1 MNARV
6 LAFAKLNVNLEVLER
21 RADGYHEIRS
31 IVQTID
37 LADRLTLTDAS
48 DVCVVCEAPIDGVN
62 LAERAARAVLERKN
76 AAQGVRIALEKRIP
90 MGAGLGGGSSDAAAV
105 LAVLNRHLSPRLDDR
120 VLRDIAASIGADVP
134 LFLEGGC
141 LELSG
146 LGTQTRRLPART
158 ESYLVVVPPIH
169 CATADVYRAWSP
181 DRTTEPSGS
190 LGRND
195 LAAPAANVH
204 PELAVIADAVRRLGG
219 RYCGMSGSGSAFYA
233 AFETRAEVE
242 AAKRQLVG
250 RLNDA
255 RVYCCSAT
263 TAGYLQEGDDG

>member
-1 MNARV
+1 MKARV
-6 LAFAKLNVNLEVLER
+6 LAFAKLNLNLEVIKR

-48 DVCVVCEAPIDGVN
+48 DVCVVCEARIDGIN

-76 AAQGVRIALEKRIP
+76 AARGVRIELEKRIP

-105 LAVLNRHLSPRLDDR
+105 LAVLNRCTSPRLDGR
-120 VLRDIAASIGADVP
+120 TLREIGASLGADVP
-134 LFLEGGC
+134 LFLDGGC

-146 LGTQTRRLPART
+146 LGTQTRRLPARS

-181 DRTTEPSGS
+181 DQETEPSGR

-195 LAAPAANVH
+195 LAAPAANLH
-204 PELAVIADAVRRLGG
+204 PALAAIADAVRHVGG
-219 RYCGMSGSGSAFYA
+219 SYSGMSGSGSAFFA
-233 AFETRAEVE
+233 AFETRAGAE
-242 AAKRQLVG
+242 AAQTRLAG

-255 RVYCCSAT
+255 RVYCCDAT
-263 TAGYLQEGDDG
+263 TAGYAQEGDDG